1 MRHII
6 THAVTAAPRQ
16 WLAAFAA
23 MVCALIL
30 ASCATTRLDT
40 QWSNPEFAGRKMSGK
55 ILVVGVSRDE
65 TLRRLYEDELA
76 AQLTTRGLATI
87 RSYEVLPGPLVMDG
101 TNAILKAARDANAAA
116 VLSSAV
122 VAREHVERVISEP
135 TPSFGS
141 RFSGWYVY
149 YWPYAYARTEVRAF
163 DRYTVGTSLT
173 DVATG
178 KITWSARTQTE
189 NVDHAAREVKALAR
203 VIMNAL
209 NQSNML

>member
-1 MRHII
+1 MQTRII
-6 THAVTAAPRQ
+6 HCSTMPPSGLMAV
-16 WLAAFAA
+16 FIA
-23 MVCALIL
+23 MVAALVL

-40 QWSNPEFAGRKMSGK
+40 QWSNPEFAGRKLSGK
-55 ILVVGVSRDE
+55 MLVVGVSRDE

-76 AQLTTRGLATI
+76 AQLTARGVSTV

-101 TNAILKAARDANAAA
+101 TNAILKAARDTGAAT

-141 RFSGWYVY
+141 RFGGWYMY
-149 YWPYAYARTEVRAF
+149 YWPYAYTRTEVRAF

-173 DVATG
+173 EVSSG
-178 KITWSARTQTE
+178 KIAWSARTQTE
-189 NVDHAAREVKALAR
+189 NVDHAVREVKALAR

>member
-1 MRHII
+1 MQVHLINTSAFRLIKWL
-6 THAVTAAPRQ
+6 TAMLIA
-16 WLAAFAA
+16 LA
-23 MVCALIL
+23 L
-30 ASCATTRLDT
+30 ANCATTRLDT

-55 ILVVGVSRDE
+55 MLVVGVSRDE

-76 AQLTTRGLATI
+76 AQLSARGVATV

-101 TNAILKAARDANAAA
+101 TNAILKAARDAGAAT

-135 TPSFGS
+135 TPNFGS
-141 RFSGWYVY
+141 RFGGWYMY
-149 YWPYAYARTEVRAF
+149 YWPYAYTRTEVRAF

-173 DVATG
+173 DVSSG
-178 KITWSARTQTE
+178 KIAWSARTQTE

>member
-1 MRHII
+1 MPSLLHNGTSLRLLW
-6 THAVTAAPRQ
+6 T
-16 WLAAFAA
+16 LAAVLCA
-23 MVCALIL
+23 MFV
-30 ASCATTRLDT
+30 SGCATTRLDT
-40 QWSNPEFAGRKMSGK
+40 QWSNPEFAGRKITGK
-55 ILVVGVSRDE
+55 TLVVGVSRDE

-76 AQLTTRGLATI
+76 AQLNARGVTTV

-101 TNAILKAARDANAAA
+101 NNAILNAARQADAAM

-135 TPSFGS
+135 TATFGS

-149 YWPYAYARTEVRAF
+149 YWPYAYTRTEVRAF

-178 KITWSARTQTE
+178 KIAWSARTQTE

-203 VIMNAL
+203 VIIDAL
-209 NQSNML
+209 KKSDVL